1 MIKRL
6 ELRPSEQRRVLARY
20 LRTLTANC
28 NRAYRELLEVSR
40 VRRGCPF
47 ERHLRY
53 KRLDDANEL
62 LKLGKKCLD
71 EINRCYALR
80 LAPFSPGD
88 QLVVKTTIPGLPP
101 DPRRYLLLN
110 VEWRRR
116 DEYIY
121 EAHELTKT
129 GTLHKGR
136 YPGALCPSSRIS
148 IEKCACNASHDDIA
162 PSFIVLEI

>member
-1 MIKRL
+1 
-6 ELRPSEQRRVLARY
+6 
-20 LRTLTANC
+20 
-28 NRAYRELLEVSR
+28 
-40 VRRGCPF
+40 
-47 ERHLRY
+47 
-53 KRLDDANEL
+53 LDDANEL

-148 IEKCACNASHDDIA
+148 IEKCDQTLPEETRLRADSARRAAAELLEAVLNRGDLAIFSHAKAHI
-162 PSFIVLEI
+162 L